1 MEFEGLR
8 RSSHSPSLTPLIDIV
23 FLLLVFFMLTAHF
36 VEDEAI
42 TIALPEAQSS
52 TELKQDE
59 VVQVLV
65 DAQGRAYINGEEIA
79 ITELEMRLRIE
90 LQDRDNKWVTLRGD
104 QGADLAKAVA
114 VLDAARRAGADA
126 VDIVTNRP

>member
-1 MEFEGLR
+1 VEFEGLR
-8 RSSHSPSLTPLIDIV
+8 RSSHTPNLTPLIDIV

-104 QGADLAKAVA
+104 QGTDLAKAVA